1 MWPQVVPVLMIKRI
15 SWIMRFFD
23 LSDPKRTNFR
33 RNKYKHLY
41 RNIDMRR
48 VAYTSISIHIL
59 FFVYFDIS
67 NYIYTCGK
75 RHLLSTHLPMY
86 IYVYIYIDL
95 SMCMLWF
102 TRKFTYLCPRK
113 LSNGQLCIGRGS
125 DKFGCSLRGAHS
137 YGKPCATTK
146 ISAHGGDRNHL
157 YVCITYIWRPFM
169 PILLFL
175 PTNGQTHADAHIKLY
190 MHTNDKTVMH
200 AQAKTPLKYIYIV
213 ICTSDI
219 LCYKLYIYAQRM
231 K

>member
-1 MWPQVVPVLMIKRI
+1 
-15 SWIMRFFD
+15 MRFFD

-95 SMCMLWF
+95 SMCML
-102 TRKFTYLCPRK
+102 
-113 LSNGQLCIGRGS
+113 
-125 DKFGCSLRGAHS
+125 
-137 YGKPCATTK
+137 
-146 ISAHGGDRNHL
+146 
-157 YVCITYIWRPFM
+157 
-169 PILLFL
+169 
-175 PTNGQTHADAHIKLY
+175 
-190 MHTNDKTVMH
+190 
-200 AQAKTPLKYIYIV
+200 
-213 ICTSDI
+213 
-219 LCYKLYIYAQRM
+219 
-231 K
+231 